1 MEGARRRRACAGA
14 RRRGGG
20 NRHPLRGRPMAAVAQ
35 ASPRHVSDVSPPP
48 SAREDQRPQRGCRRV
63 AAADQHHR
71 HARLN
76 RGRQEGGAVSRKHVG
91 QPVKEEVARRRVG
104 GRSGGGGGG
113 RGGPG
118 GGRCAQLSLA
128 ERRRAA
134 PAEKVA
140 AAVRARRV
148 DDSGEALDQRLFAC
162 VTWTCQ
168 ASQDVSW
175 TCRLRSASLR
185 RGRRVAPRRRWRLAP
200 RSRPP

>member
-1 MEGARRRRACAGA
+1 
-14 RRRGGG
+14 
-20 NRHPLRGRPMAAVAQ
+20 MAAVAQ

-162 VTWTCQ
+162 VTMDMSGVAGRVLDMSPSISVSSPWTSSSAEKAVAAR
-168 ASQDVSW
+168 ASEPAA
-175 TCRLRSASLR
+175 LRA
-185 RGRRVAPRRRWRLAP
+185 RGQRWGLGWRGVGEAGVET
-200 RSRPP
+200 RP